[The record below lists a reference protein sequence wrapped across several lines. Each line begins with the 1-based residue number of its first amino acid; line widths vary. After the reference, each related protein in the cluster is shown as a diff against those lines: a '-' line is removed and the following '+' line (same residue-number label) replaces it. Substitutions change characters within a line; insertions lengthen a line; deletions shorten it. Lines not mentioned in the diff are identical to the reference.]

1 MEKMKH
7 VGRPTNEE
15 VAKRKKKKIVKYS
28 LFAIAF
34 ILLVGGIVLF
44 INRDNIDFSSLMGN
58 SASKTY
64 NYKVNSYSSYYKN
77 NKEVVTGFYKLSLNT
92 SKLNKYGYTS
102 CVVND
107 TKYATCNVYNN
118 KLEVYAKK
126 KGVVSIKIYGK
137 NKKNKTVSKNIKVKI
152 NSDFRSPTCKI
163 STASIA
169 VSKGKTLKATV
180 TCNEDVKFTSEGEKY
195 NNKNH
200 FSAKYNSVL
209 YNQNCETYNHYY
221 SYIQKVEKINNKS
234 YKLYYY
240 IPKDACSSKDF
251 RLVVFQKT
259 FMDSNGNMN
268 INQFESKKISIK

>member
-1 MEKMKH
+1 MDEKKH

-15 VAKRKKKKIVKYS
+15 VASRKRKRVVKVS
-28 LFAIAF
+28 LITLACV
-34 ILLVGGIVLF
+34 LLFGGLF
-44 INRDNIDFSSLMGN
+44 VFLNRDNIDFSSIMGN

-77 NKEVVTGFYKLSLNT
+77 NKEVVTGFYKLNLNT

-107 TKYATCNVYNN
+107 TKYATCKVYNN

-126 KGVVSIKIYGK
+126 TGVVSIKIYGK
-137 NKKNKTVSKNIKVKI
+137 NKNNKTVSTNINVKI
-152 NSDFRSPTCKI
+152 NSDFRSPICKI
-163 STASIA
+163 NKASIA
-169 VSKGKTLKATV
+169 ISKGKTLTATV
-180 TCNEDVKFTSEGEKY
+180 KCNEDVTFTSEGKKY
-195 NNKNH
+195 NNTNH

-209 YNQNCETYNHYY
+209 YNQNCETDIYY

-240 IPKDACSSKDF
+240 IPENACSSKDF
-251 RLVVFQKT
+251 RLVVFQNT
-259 FMDSNGNMN
+259 FMDSNGNIN